1 IPGASIC
8 QIRIT
13 VGKSASRRF
22 APGAG
27 KQRVMAQTSCGCIPL
42 PLAGYSSRICAA
54 DYSSRITTHCTHH
67 RNTTCLNTGRQL
79 VNMGISSIPT
89 AHVSARDD
97 QRPQDFAR
105 MLRRHRSSLKSFLRK
120 RLFNEEEV
128 EDAVQETSLRLF
140 RYQAQHAIESPTA
153 LLYRIAERVAVDFQR
168 RAQSH
173 RTSKHFPLDDT
184 RLLSTD
190 PLPEQLASA

>member
-1 IPGASIC
+1 
-8 QIRIT
+8 
-13 VGKSASRRF
+13 
-22 APGAG
+22 
-27 KQRVMAQTSCGCIPL
+27 M
-42 PLAGYSSRICAA
+42 
-54 DYSSRITTHCTHH
+54 D
-67 RNTTCLNTGRQL
+67 
-79 VNMGISSIPT
+79 ISSAPT
-89 AHVSARDD
+89 TPISACND
-97 QRPQDFAR
+97 QQSQDFAR

-173 RTSKHFPLDDT
+173 RASKHFPLDDT
-184 RLLSTD
+184 RLLSAD
-190 PLPEQLASA
+190 PLPEQLASAEQSLSQLIDALEQLPPKCQDVFVLSRVEGLSYPEIASRCGISVKMVEKYISRALAQLRARVGEQHGAAP